1 MMTVRLRVFGTAL
14 ALMLA
19 SGSIAYA
26 QQQGGKSDMPGMS
39 GHDMQGMDM
48 QSMMNQCAQMRQQM
62 KPGAKMSPEMQKM
75 MSDCDEMDRGM
86 NSASQ
91 PYTPPAQRNRYL

>member
-48 QSMMNQCAQMRQQM
+48 QSTMKQCAQMRQQM
-62 KPGAKMSPEMQKM
+62 KPGAKMSPEMKKM
-75 MSDCDEMDRGM
+75 KSDCYVMDRYM
-86 NSASQ
+86 NTATQ
-91 PYTPPAQRNRYL
+91 HYTSPARRQ